1 MQAEITALS
10 LTPKHLTVSSSR
22 FDHEIMDS
30 NCVWLVIEEEKE
42 DQVNYDFFFFIRA
55 SISSWRPK

>member
-42 DQVNYDFFFFIRA
+42 DQVNYDFFFLY
-55 SISSWRPK
+55 